1 MNGFFLV
8 KNFDLN
14 DIVPVLQLARSG
26 NKSATASRLGL
37 DASTVGRRIAAVES
51 SLGVRIFVRTASGY
65 ELTKAGEIFVAQAE
79 QIQDQVNA
87 MLMTCVSEASS
98 LSGVVRITA
107 IDFFF
112 DYWLVNH
119 LSDLVSSHPR
129 LNLELITSDNNLS
142 FRRRE
147 ADLALR
153 LSKPTS
159 DAALFMKKVGN
170 VAFGVYGTT
179 ELAGMP
185 SSSWPEM
192 PWITYDESLSHT
204 PEMLWMAALGLKVPI
219 RLRVNNLGTMI
230 RACAA
235 GNGLALLPWA
245 LGEQAGLVRLSEIPE
260 VYREVWLLSH
270 RDAGSVARFKA
281 VSDWLVQTFEA
292 AVKQMAGPAV
302 FPA

>member
-1 MNGFFLV
+1 MNGFFSV

-14 DIVPVLQLARSG
+14 DIVPVLQLARTG

-51 SLGVRIFVRTASGY
+51 SLGVRIFVRTAAGY

-79 QIQDQVNA
+79 QIQDQVDT
-87 MLMTCVSEASS
+87 MLMNCVSEASS

-107 IDFFF
+107 IDFLF

-119 LSDLVSSHPR
+119 LPDLVAKHPR
-129 LNLELITSDNNLS
+129 LDFELITSENNLS
-142 FRRRE
+142 FTRRE

-159 DAALFMKKVGN
+159 DAALFMKKVGD
-170 VAFGVYGTT
+170 VAFGVYATK
-179 ELAGMP
+179 ELAGRP
-185 SSSWPEM
+185 SSDWPEM
-192 PWITYDESLSHT
+192 PWMSYDETLSHT
-204 PEMLWMAALGLKVPI
+204 PEMRWMENLRLKVPL

-230 RACAA
+230 RACMA

-245 LGEQAGLVRLSEIPE
+245 LGEQAGLVRLSEMPE
-260 VYREVWLLSH
+260 AYREVWLLSH
-270 RDAGSVARFKA
+270 REAGSVARFKTVA
-281 VSDWLVQTFEA
+281 EWLAHMFDASVE
-292 AVKQMAGPAV
+292 KMAGPGKS
-302 FPA
+302 